1 MEPGDEE
8 LLALLATN
16 LDQHYVLLWSKYI
29 KALYAYAFRQTG
41 NADDAEDVLQDTFLR
56 VYTALD
62 SYSEQRVRSMGTWL
76 RPWLYKVTRSAYLT
90 YIAKRQAHLAH
101 TSFAPLEESQLDEVA
116 DEQAEQPEQWLEQQE
131 RRHALETIV
140 MSLPEKYREVISL
153 RYFDDFKPGEIADIL
168 QERDVTIR
176 QRERRAL
183 ALLRKALN
191 REKDEV

>member
-1 MEPGDEE
+1 MEPGDDE

-16 LDQHYVLLWSKYI
+16 LDQNYVLLWSKYI
-29 KALYAYAFRQTG
+29 KVLYAYAFRQTG

-62 SYSEQRVRSMGTWL
+62 SYSEQ
-76 RPWLYKVTRSAYLT
+76 KV
-90 YIAKRQAHLAH
+90 AKRQAHLAH
-101 TSFAPLEESQLDEVA
+101 ASFDTLEESHLDEMA
-116 DEQAEQPEQWLEQQE
+116 DEQAEQPEHWLEQQE

-153 RYFDDFKPGEIADIL
+153 RYFDDFKPSEIADIL
-168 QERDVTIR
+168 QERDVTVR